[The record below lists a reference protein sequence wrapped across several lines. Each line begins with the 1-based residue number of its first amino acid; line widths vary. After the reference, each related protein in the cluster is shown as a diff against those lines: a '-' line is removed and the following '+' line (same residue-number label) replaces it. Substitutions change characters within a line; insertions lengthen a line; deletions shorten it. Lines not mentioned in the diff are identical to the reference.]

1 MADSLDSPF
10 GNIPPADDL
19 AQAKNT
25 LRLELR
31 ARRKALNP
39 TQQTQA
45 SLHLLRQLM
54 QVPQFMRARNVA
66 LYMANDSEID
76 PEPII
81 RQLWKMDKHSYLPV
95 LRPGKSRELWFV
107 EYTPGALLTKNRFG
121 IPEPDFRQH
130 HKIPAQLLD
139 VVLMPLVGFDRTG
152 ARLGMGG
159 GFYDAT
165 FAFKQKRS
173 TGSKTPAGKPALI
186 GLAHACQEVESLTTA
201 SWDIPL
207 FAIATDRELIFP
219 QG

>member
-1 MADSLDSPF
+1 MADSFDTPF
-10 GNIPPADDL
+10 GNTPPADDL
-19 AQAKNT
+19 AQAKT
-25 LRLELR
+25 ALRLELR
-31 ARRKALNP
+31 ARRNALNP

-66 LYMANDSEID
+66 LYMANDGEID
-76 PEPII
+76 PEPVI

-121 IPEPDFRQH
+121 IPEPDFRTQH
-130 HKIPAQLLD
+130 KMPAQLLD
-139 VVLMPLVGFDRTG
+139 VVLMPLVGFDRSG

-165 FAFKQKRS
+165 FAFKQKKN
-173 TGSKTPAGKPALI
+173 TGKPALI

-201 SWDIPL
+201 NWDIPL
-207 FAIATDRELIFP
+207 FAIATDREIILP
-219 QG
+219 HG

>member
-1 MADSLDSPF
+1 MADSFDPHSTQPL
-10 GNIPPADDL
+10 DDL
-19 AQAKNT
+19 ALAKQQ
-25 LRLELR
+25 LRSELR

-45 SLHLLRQLM
+45 SLFLLRQLM

-66 LYMANDSEID
+66 LYMANDGEID

-95 LRPGKSRELWFV
+95 LRPGKSREMWFV

-130 HKIPAQLLD
+130 HKLPAQLLD

-165 FAFKQKRS
+165 FAFKQK
-173 TGSKTPAGKPALI
+173 KNAGKPALI

>member
-1 MADSLDSPF
+1 MADLFDSQLRHNQPL
-10 GNIPPADDL
+10 DDL
-19 AQAKNT
+19 AQAKST
-25 LRLELR
+25 LRFELR

-39 TQQTQA
+39 TQQAQA
-45 SLHLLRQLM
+45 SLFLLRQLM

-66 LYMANDSEID
+66 LYMANDGEID

-107 EYTPGALLTKNRFG
+107 EYTPDALLTKNRFG
-121 IPEPDFRQH
+121 IPEPDFRQQ
-130 HKIPAQLLD
+130 HKLPAQLLD
-139 VVLMPLVGFDRTG
+139 VVLMPLVGFDRSG

-165 FAFKQKRS
+165 FAFKQK
-173 TGSKTPAGKPALI
+173 KNAGKPALI
-186 GLAHACQEVESLTTA
+186 GLAHACQEVESITSA

-207 FAIATDRELIFP
+207 FAVATDREIILAK
-219 QG
+219 G